1 MAWIKAANQEFKIF
15 IENRVNVLRNLI
27 EPNLWNYCGKKTNPS
42 DLITRVSQLY
52 FTKNEGPQFMKENG
66 LSQIYTKI
74 ENDDFLT

>member
-1 MAWIKAANQEFKIF
+1 MYYVFNWTEFM
-15 IENRVNVLRNLI
+15 ELLR
-27 EPNLWNYCGKKTNPS
+27 KKNKNPS

>member
-1 MAWIKAANQEFKIF
+1 MEL
-15 IENRVNVLRNLI
+15 LR
-27 EPNLWNYCGKKTNPS
+27 KKNKNPS

-52 FTKNEGPQFMKENG
+52 FTKNEGPNG

>member
-1 MAWIKAANQEFKIF
+1 MEL
-15 IENRVNVLRNLI
+15 LR
-27 EPNLWNYCGKKTNPS
+27 KKTKNPS

-66 LSQIYTKI
+66 LSRIYTKI